1 MSLIEKAKAHTDT
14 LLAKCANYTY
24 HNPHHTESVFSRA
37 AYLAMAEWVEWEDL
51 EDLQVAALFH
61 DTGFTVQ
68 YEKNEYFG
76 ARIAREWLEKE
87 GHPEERIRKI
97 EGIIMATVLFS
108 KPKTHLEEII
118 QDADLDNIGTKEEF
132 FYSQNY
138 LKEIRTIGGVDMPDC
153 SYWQFVYTLLTKYK
167 FHTKTAKKERH
178 DQQMR
183 DVEHMEKYLNMIGC
197 PIPFTEW
204 SNMHHVS

>member
-1 MSLIEKAKAHTDT
+1 MSLIEKAKAYTDT
-14 LLAKCANYTY
+14 LLEKCAHYTY

-51 EDLQVAALFH
+51 EDLQIAALFH

-76 ARIAREWLEKE
+76 ARIARKWIDEQRQDEK
-87 GHPEERIRKI
+87 RIQKI

-108 KPKTHLEEII
+108 KPKSHLEEII
-118 QDADLDNIGTKEEF
+118 QDADLDNIWTKEEF

-153 SYWQFVYTLLTKYK
+153 AYWQFRRVL
-167 FHTKTAKKERH
+167 FR
-178 DQQMR
+178 
-183 DVEHMEKYLNMIGC
+183 
-197 PIPFTEW
+197 
-204 SNMHHVS
+204 SNKVSIFLF